1 MMYVTALFSA
11 PRSPHGRA
19 GGDVAVPQTSSILPV
34 LRDTSADQMCALLN
48 GSGDLYGRIGRL
60 CFESPARS
68 RDPAPTQGVP
78 VAQQEGTR
86 AARPP
91 EPGSNRS
98 RRAFRHGKKQV
109 TSRAK
114 CIHFHVISTQKCLP
128 VGSAAASSLLP
139 CTFCVTVLWWVQIPP
154 AQHQLGT
161 LSCCPCA
168 AGSKHL
174 QQSRGESTAVP
185 PEGLQASTWIYEP
198 NIYISCTNF
207 PRS

>member
-1 MMYVTALFSA
+1 M
-11 PRSPHGRA
+11 
-19 GGDVAVPQTSSILPV
+19 AVPQTSSILP
-34 LRDTSADQMCALLN
+34 LPRDTSADQMCALLN
-48 GSGDLYGRIGRL
+48 GSGDLYGRVGRL

-78 VAQQEGTR
+78 MAQQEGTR
-86 AARPP
+86 AAQPP
-91 EPGSNRS
+91 GPGGNRS
-98 RRAFRHGKKQV
+98 RRAFQHGKKRV

-114 CIHFHVISTQKCLP
+114 FIHFHVISTQKCLP

-139 CTFCVTVLWWVQIPP
+139 CMFCVTVLWWVQIPP
-154 AQHQLGT
+154 AQHRLGT
-161 LSCCPCA
+161 LGRCPCA

-185 PEGLQASTWIYEP
+185 PEGLQASTWTYEP

-207 PRS
+207 TRS